1 MDIDK
6 MFKVPKLP
14 GSSKRKMPEA
24 PTPEML
30 KRIRLDSETA
40 SGGVTNGAAQDN
52 GKRRAVTIENED
64 EDADASQD
72 FAPGGDADYFA
83 EEDDEGR
90 FFGGGL
96 TSEQKEILNIF
107 DKAGGEAAQADVEEL
122 NGTGIRKLLLR
133 FERAANKNQDQ
144 RSKYPDD
151 PSKFI
156 DSEADLDSAIKAL
169 LPLAQVPALS
179 YPELVRSGM
188 LTKLIGLLTH
198 ENADIALDVVELVN
212 ELTDEDVGDVVEGD
226 EEGQQEKDAAL
237 KTLIEGLLER
247 SIFELLVD
255 NLGRLNESE
264 ESDRQGVFH
273 ILGVFENILGYN
285 PDLSTSLVD
294 KTSVM
299 TWLLN
304 RVKSKTYDESRGYSA
319 EIISILLQNNRKNRL
334 TFGDKDGVEILL
346 NILSQYRRRDPVD
359 SDEMEFMEN
368 IFDALCSALSEPEI
382 KELFLKSEGVDLMVL
397 LMKEKMQ
404 SRSRAI
410 KVLDHAMSGVAGTST
425 CETFVDALGLKSLFA
440 ALMGKGSKKNKNALT
455 TASEDT
461 GHILSIISSLFSN
474 LPSESTARVR
484 LLAKFVENNYEKVDK
499 LLEVRENAQLR
510 LVAVDSEIEQ
520 EKKELLAEDEEIGSD
535 EEDAWY
541 LRRLDGGLYAMQT
554 TDYILAWVA
563 MEDDGVR
570 AHLQKML
577 ERKNKSLKGI
587 VRTLEIY
594 HDNVDE
600 EDVPPEEVDNPNRA
614 PSQKE
619 ILIALI
625 AFLNS
630 C

>member
-6 MFKVPKLP
+6 MFKMPKLP
-14 GSSKRKMPEA
+14 GGGKRKMPEA

-30 KRIRLDSETA
+30 KRIRLDSEAA
-40 SGGVTNGAAQDN
+40 SDGIANGGGQDK
-52 GKRRAVTIENED
+52 GKRRAVTIED
-64 EDADASQD
+64 EEEESETAQD
-72 FAPGGDADYFA
+72 FAPGGDADYFV
-83 EEDDEGR
+83 EEDEEGR

-107 DKAGGEAAQADVEEL
+107 DKGVGEGAQEDVEEL
-122 NGTGIRKLLLR
+122 NATGIRKLLLR

-169 LPLAQVPALS
+169 LPLAQVPALA
-179 YPELVRSGM
+179 YPELVKSGM

-198 ENADIALDVVELVN
+198 ENPDIALDVVELLN
-212 ELTDEDVGDVVEGD
+212 ELTDEDVGDIVEGD
-226 EEGQQEKDAAL
+226 EEAQQEKDAAL
-237 KTLIEGLLER
+237 KTLIEALLEQ

-255 NLGRLNESE
+255 NLGRLNEAE
-264 ESDRQGVFH
+264 ESDRQGIFH
-273 ILGVFENILGYN
+273 ILGVFENILGFN
-285 PDLSTSLVD
+285 PELSTTLVD
-294 KTSVM
+294 KTSIM

-304 RVKSKTYDESRGYSA
+304 RVKSKTHDENRGYAA
-319 EIISILLQNNRKNRL
+319 EILSILLQNNRKNRL

-359 SDEMEFMEN
+359 GDEAEFMEN
-368 IFDALCSALSEPEI
+368 IFDTLCSALGEPEI
-382 KELFLKSEGVDLMVL
+382 KDLFLKSEGVDLMVL
-397 LMKEKMQ
+397 LMKEKME

-410 KVLDHAMSGVAGTST
+410 KVLDYAMSGTAGTST

-440 ALMGKGSKKNKNALT
+440 ALMGKGSKKSKNVT
-455 TASEDT
+455 TPASEDI

-474 LPSESTARVR
+474 LPSESPARVR

-499 LLEVRENAQLR
+499 LLEIRENAQLR
-510 LVAVDSEIEQ
+510 LVIVDSEIDQ
-520 EKKELLAEDEEIGSD
+520 EKKLLEDGEEIGQE

-541 LRRLDGGLYAMQT
+541 LRRLDGGLFTMQT
-554 TDYILAWVA
+554 TDYILAWIA

-570 AHLQKML
+570 SHLTKML
-577 ERKNKSLKGI
+577 DRKNKSLKDI
-587 VRTLEIY
+587 VRTLGIY

-600 EDVPPEEVDNPNRA
+600 EEVPPEEANDPNRA

-619 ILIALI
+619 ILKALI
-625 AFLNS
+625 AFLDS